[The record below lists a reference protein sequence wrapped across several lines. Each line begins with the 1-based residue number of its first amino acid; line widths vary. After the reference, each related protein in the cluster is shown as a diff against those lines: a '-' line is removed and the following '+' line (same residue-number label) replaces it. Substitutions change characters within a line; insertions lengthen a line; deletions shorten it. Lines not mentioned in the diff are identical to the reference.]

1 MYVGLDF
8 GTSNCAL
15 GIWQNGGPQLVPLED
30 GSHYLPAAM
39 YSPLGEIA
47 PIEIDESV
55 LNQRVRDE
63 LPPKVAGLLE
73 RSSYVAEKEKL
84 RKAKTVRDSKL
95 TPGAIEKADRA
106 VEKQL
111 KKVEEFR
118 KLDDQRQLEE
128 VRQRTKMEK
137 ELLDELTQKR
147 QQQTL
152 DDTLRLDEVIL
163 FGNAALEQYYRKTD
177 EGLLAK
183 SPKLFLGEP
192 ELRAVGIKR
201 FSRIVGLMLTH
212 MKKTAEEHTGQFF
225 HNVVLGRPVNFSS
238 SGDEDANRQ
247 GEQILRNGATTAGFE
262 KISFLLEPIAAALD
276 FEAKL
281 THDVVALIVD
291 SGGGTTDCT
300 VATLGPSYRGSAQM
314 EERILA
320 NSGTRAGGVDLDTSI
335 ARRIVMPHFGEG
347 TRLKNGEAIPNR
359 FFSQAIA
366 INEMKTM
373 EKFYA
378 RNLNGFL
385 ANPACPEKVNRLKH
399 LHKHRQGQQVV
410 GHCEEAKIVLSEV
423 AECTIPLEFIEEGF
437 GVPLNREG
445 LHAVVEATLE
455 KISGLISD
463 VVEAAKTKPDLIY
476 VTGGTAKSP
485 LLMAR
490 IQSHFPDLKIV
501 SGDNFGSVASG
512 LVLHAHRMYG

>member
-1 MYVGLDF
+1 MYTGIDF

-15 GIWQNGGPQLVPLED
+15 GIWQEGKPQLVPLE
-30 GSHYLPAAM
+30 GTSPYLPAAI
-39 YSPLGEIA
+39 YTPLSDPA
-47 PIEIDESV
+47 
-55 LNQRVRDE
+55 
-63 LPPKVAGLLE
+63 
-73 RSSYVAEKEKL
+73 
-84 RKAKTVRDSKL
+84 
-95 TPGAIEKADRA
+95 
-106 VEKQL
+106 
-111 KKVEEFR
+111 
-118 KLDDQRQLEE
+118 
-128 VRQRTKMEK
+128 RTG
-137 ELLDELTQKR
+137 QS
-147 QQQTL
+147 QGGQTL
-152 DDTLRLDEVIL
+152 DDTLLSRDGIL
-163 FGNAALEQYYRKTD
+163 FGNTAMSHHYDRPG
-177 EGLLAK
+177 EGILAK
-183 SPKLFLGEP
+183 SPKLFLGFP
-192 ELRAVGIKR
+192 ELRASGVER
-201 FSRIVGLMLTH
+201 FSKIVGLMLTH
-212 MKKTAEEHTGQFF
+212 IKETAEAQTGHRF

-238 SGDEDANRQ
+238 SGDEEANRQ

-385 ANPACPEKVNRLKH
+385 ANPACPEKVNRLKR

-410 GHCEEAKIVLSEV
+410 GHCEEAKIALSEV
-423 AECTIPLEFIEEGF
+423 AESTIPLEFIEEGF

-463 VVEAAKTKPDLIY
+463 VVEAAKAKPDLIY

>member
-1 MYVGLDF
+1 MYTGIDF

-15 GIWQNGGPQLVPLED
+15 GIWQEGKPQLVPLE
-30 GSHYLPAAM
+30 GASPYLPAAI
-39 YSPLGEIA
+39 YTPLGDTA
-47 PIEIDESV
+47 TTAQ
-55 LNQRVRDE
+55 NQ
-63 LPPKVAGLLE
+63 G
-73 RSSYVAEKEKL
+73 
-84 RKAKTVRDSKL
+84 
-95 TPGAIEKADRA
+95 G
-106 VEKQL
+106 
-111 KKVEEFR
+111 
-118 KLDDQRQLEE
+118 
-128 VRQRTKMEK
+128 
-137 ELLDELTQKR
+137 
-147 QQQTL
+147 QTL
-152 DDTLRLDEVIL
+152 DDTLRSGDGIL
-163 FGNAALEQYYRKTD
+163 FGNTAMAHHYDRPG
-177 EGLLAK
+177 EGILAK
-183 SPKLFLGEP
+183 SPKLFLGFP
-192 ELRAVGIKR
+192 ELRASGVER
-201 FSRIVGLMLTH
+201 FSKIVGLMLSH
-212 MKKTAEEHTGQFF
+212 IKKTAEAQTGHRF
-225 HNVVLGRPVNFSS
+225 HSVVLGRPVNFSS

-247 GEQILRNGATTAGFE
+247 GERILRNGATTAGFE

-300 VATLGPSYRGSAQM
+300 VANLGPSYSGGAHM

-335 ARRIVMPHFGEG
+335 ARRVVMPHFGEG

-378 RNLNGFL
+378 RNLDGFL
-385 ANPACPEKVNRLKH
+385 ANPACPEKVNRLKR

-410 GHCEEAKIVLSEV
+410 GHCEEAKIALSEV
-423 AECTIPLEFIEEGF
+423 AESTIPLEFIEEGF
-437 GVPLNREG
+437 SVPLDRDG
-445 LHAVVEATLE
+445 LHAVVEGTLE

-463 VVEAAKTKPDLIY
+463 VVEAANAKPDLIY